1 MVRTKLDELTWD
13 MIIDRLHSRRCV
25 PFLGAA
31 ANIRSDVRS
40 YTGLPLGGDLAE
52 AFAAKLAYR
61 KGAPPELARIALE
74 FEVRTDRAYLL
85 AFLHETLNETEL
97 EPSPLLLTLAELQ
110 PKLIVTTNYDRLLE
124 RALKGR
130 ADFTT
135 LIQPPEGFEDT
146 PETHERF
153 AALQQYSG
161 TIVYKIH
168 GTFGNGSA
176 DGVNESSEDLGLPIT
191 ITEDDYIDFLTVHE
205 KDSVRIGVPN
215 LVRKIITPSTL
226 LFLGYSLQDWD
237 FRTIYRGLIERLNKH
252 QARRSFAIQHNP
264 PEYWVAYWEKKGIDI
279 YSIDLY
285 DFAEDLKARYRHK
298 YGDDAPTTGHTNG
311 S

>member
-1 MVRTKLDELTWD
+1 
-13 MIIDRLHSRRCV
+13 MIVDRLHDRRCV

-31 ANIRSDVRS
+31 ANIRSDVRG
-40 YTGLPLGGDLAE
+40 YAGLPLGGDLAK
-52 AFAAKLAYR
+52 AFAAKLEYR
-61 KGAPPELARIALE
+61 KGSLPELARAALE
-74 FEVRTDRAYLL
+74 YEVRTDRAYLL
-85 AFLHETLNETEL
+85 AFLHEALNEAGI

-124 RALKGR
+124 RAFQGR
-130 ADFTT
+130 VDFTT
-135 LIQPPEGFEDT
+135 LIQPPDGFEDT

-153 AALQQYSG
+153 TTLQQYSG
-161 TIVYKIH
+161 TIIYKIH
-168 GTFGNGSA
+168 GTFRNGSA
-176 DGVNESSEDLGLPIT
+176 DGDGEGYGDLGSPIT

-264 PEYWVAYWEKKGIDI
+264 PEYWVSYWEKKGIDI
-279 YSIDLY
+279 YSIDVY
-285 DFAEDLKARYRHK
+285 DFAEELRTRYRNK
-298 YGDDAPTTGHTNG
+298 YGEGTPASGHANE